1 LNAITQGNECHHRG
15 IEDKLE
21 VAATEDALK
30 RRATSDKSLAPT
42 RTSPKLMLPRGLHAF
57 FVDDVRSRTIPPNLE
72 ARLFR
77 KPQMIDDATTDQD
90 LTRTARKPLG
100 RSCAAI
106 WRDSIR
112 SASTS
117 NDG

>member
-1 LNAITQGNECHHRG
+1 VGHEKFRTPALQTPDFESSTVAEAISDPAATRRPCGSGRGRYRLWLPKPGGVGRIPILKALNAITQGNECHHRG

-57 FVDDVRSRTIPPNLE
+57 F
-72 ARLFR
+72 A
-77 KPQMIDDATTDQD
+77 
-90 LTRTARKPLG
+90 
-100 RSCAAI
+100 
-106 WRDSIR
+106 
-112 SASTS
+112 
-117 NDG
+117 